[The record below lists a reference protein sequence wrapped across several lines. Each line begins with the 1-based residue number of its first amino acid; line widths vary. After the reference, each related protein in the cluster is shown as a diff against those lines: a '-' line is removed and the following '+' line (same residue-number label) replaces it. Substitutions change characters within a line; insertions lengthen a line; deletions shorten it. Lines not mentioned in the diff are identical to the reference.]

1 MPWRARVIVRAWPST
16 VFRVIVGIWA
26 LAIAAFVLVPTLL
39 DRATLGA
46 VEVAFAALFGV
57 VFPVWL
63 ASLHI
68 VVGVR
73 DDELC
78 VAVSPV
84 FYRRRIPIGA
94 ITEITSDIED
104 PLRYHGG
111 FLPLVGLRDD
121 RVLGFNQDGGVRIAV
136 DGERGRE
143 HLTILAFEAD
153 RLAQQLRELRA
164 GAG

>member
-1 MPWRARVIVRAWPST
+1 MPWRMRVIVRAWPST
-16 VFRVIVGIWA
+16 TFRVIVGIWA
-26 LAIAAFVLVPTLL
+26 VAIAAIVLVPTLL
-39 DRATLGA
+39 DRATVGA
-46 VEVAFAALFGV
+46 VEVAFAVLFGV

-63 ASLHI
+63 ASLHV

-73 DDELC
+73 ENELC

-94 ITEITSDIED
+94 IIEVTSDIGD
-104 PLRYHGG
+104 PLRFHGG
-111 FLPLVGLRDD
+111 FLPLVGPRDH

-143 HLTILAFEAD
+143 HLTILAAEAD
-153 RLAQQLRELRA
+153 GLAQQLRELRA
-164 GAG
+164 AAG